1 LSNPHDYILL
11 SCDGKKSLKQVTQ
24 KIRLIKLIEKL
35 IEMPVLMK
43 RSNDESKK
51 NKEDTKK

>member
-1 LSNPHDYILL
+1 
-11 SCDGKKSLKQVTQ
+11 LKQVPQ

-51 NKEDTKK
+51 AKKIQRSEWEE